1 MLNISQL
8 AKKAIVICVM
18 MTAGFVF
25 ANPIFAKDLVFPEPE
40 NYVSDFANV
49 ISSSTESKLNE
60 ELKQFE
66 DDTSN
71 QIFVVSVTDYQG
83 TYLEDYAVKLFE
95 AWGIGQK
102 DRDNGILLLFQPEA
116 PSGSRVRIEVGYGLE
131 GAVTDSIAGRI
142 LDNYFM
148 DSYFDKDYDS
158 AVEDTVTELI
168 AATEG
173 EYEGTGDVY
182 IDEAFDWASVGLVLF
197 FVLWSILASTKSWW
211 LGGVIG
217 FIAGIFLGWNW
228 FGILGAIIVPFPL
241 LIVGLIIDFILS
253 KIGIS
258 SRARGG
264 TWGGGLSSGGF
275 SGGGGG
281 GFSGGGGGSSG
292 GGGAS
297 R

>member
-1 MLNISQL
+1 MHQIINKSKKLL
-8 AKKAIVICVM
+8 AVSCLLI
-18 MTAGFVF
+18 AGFVF
-25 ANPIFAKDLVFPEPE
+25 TNPTFAQNLVFPEPT

-49 ISSSTESKLNE
+49 ISTSTEAELNTT
-60 ELKQFE
+60 LYQFE
-66 DDTSN
+66 QETSN

-83 TYLEDYAVKLFE
+83 TYLEDYAVKLFKE
-95 AWGIGQK
+95 WEIGQK
-102 DRDNGILLLFQPEA
+102 DKDNGILLLFQPEA

-131 GAVTDSIAGRI
+131 GAVPDSVAGRI

-148 DSYFDKDYDS
+148 DSYFNKDYDS
-158 AVEDTVTELI
+158 AVENTVAELI
-168 AATEG
+168 VATEG
-173 EYEGTGDVY
+173 EYEGAGGIYV
-182 IDEAFDWASVGLVLF
+182 DEAFDWAGVGIVIF
-197 FVLWSILASTKSWW
+197 FVIWSILGSTKSWW

-228 FGILGAIIVPFPL
+228 FGIFGAIILPFPL
-241 LIVGLIIDFILS
+241 LVIGLILDFILS

-264 TWGGGLSSGGF
+264 GWGGGFSSGGGSF
-275 SGGGGG
+275 GGG
-281 GFSGGGGGSSG
+281 GFSGGGGGGSG